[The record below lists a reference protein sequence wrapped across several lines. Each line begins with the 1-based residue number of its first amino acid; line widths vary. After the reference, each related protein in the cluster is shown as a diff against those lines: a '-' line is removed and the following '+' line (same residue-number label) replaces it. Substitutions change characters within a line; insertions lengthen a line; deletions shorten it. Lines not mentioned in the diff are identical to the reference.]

1 MGRSSVANGGQ
12 FTLVS
17 VTRRSFGNNN
27 GEGNYTQALTEE
39 EQTAILSLEHR
50 SAQYLSCE

>member
-17 VTRRSFGNNN
+17 VTRRSFGNN